1 MDIVEIS
8 ELVELA
14 DRLVLAK
21 TGKKLNPLQRTIL
34 EGTLQQLKYSE
45 IAKEVDLST
54 SHVINAGSELWKML
68 SKVLG
73 EEIKKASFKPVIKD
87 RVRST
92 NFVNKDYKN
101 CEYVSIG
108 NVEDVVCKK
117 NVTVNNNVNFGETK
131 KRSPTATPN
140 PEQTPK
146 QPLTDLGEAPENFSF
161 CDRLSEISTL
171 KEWILQYRSRLVS
184 IFGLSG
190 IGKSAIAVQ
199 LIPEIQHEFDYI
211 IWRTLSN
218 RPTLTAL
225 QTNLI
230 KFISQQQE
238 TQLSTVLE
246 CFRDYRCLL
255 IIDDLQTI
263 FTTGNLAGQYL
274 PGYEDYG
281 TFFERAATS
290 SHQSCLLLLS
300 WEKPREV
307 AALEGNKYPVRA
319 LQLQG
324 LGEPAKELLREKELE
339 DEERWSE
346 LIELYRG
353 HPAFLNIVANAI
365 QDLFNG
371 SVSQFLAYQTFFLGD
386 IEPIL
391 QKQLNRL
398 SELEK
403 QIICWMASQTV
414 NVDISSPLADL
425 ELSPLEFLS
434 GIQSLGRRCLVEKL
448 QVEKRSHFV
457 LHPFFKQY
465 IQLNPNK

>member
-1 MDIVEIS
+1 MDIVEVS
-8 ELVELA
+8 ELVELT

-21 TGKKLNPLQRTIL
+21 TGKELNPLQRAIL
-34 EGTLQQLKYSE
+34 EGTLQKLKYSE
-45 IAKEVDLST
+45 IAKEVYLSE

-73 EEIKKASFKPVIKD
+73 KEIKKKSFKRVIKD

-92 NFVNKDYKN
+92 NFVERSYKN
-101 CEYVSIG
+101 YEYVNIG
-108 NVEDVVCKK
+108 NDAICQK

-131 KRSPTATPN
+131 KRSPTATQN
-140 PEQTPK
+140 PEQSPK
-146 QPLTDLGEAPENFSF
+146 QPLTDLEEAPENFSF
-161 CDRLSEISTL
+161 CDRVSEIYTL

-199 LIPEIQHEFDYI
+199 LIPEIQQEFDYI
-211 IWRTLSN
+211 IWRSLSN
-218 RPTLTAL
+218 QPTLATL

-230 KFISQQQE
+230 KFFCQQEE

-246 CFRDYRCLL
+246 YFRDYRCLL
-255 IIDDLQTI
+255 IIDDLHTI
-263 FTTGNLAGQYL
+263 FTRGNLAGQYL

-281 TFFERAATS
+281 TFFKRVSTL

-307 AALEGNKYPVRA
+307 AALEGNKFPVRA
-319 LQLQG
+319 LQIKG
-324 LGEPAKELLREKELE
+324 LGEPAKEMLKEKELE
-339 DEERWSE
+339 DEEKWSE

-371 SVSQFLAYQTFFLGD
+371 RVSEFLAYQTFFLGD

-391 QKQLNRL
+391 QKQLDRL
-398 SELEK
+398 SELERR
-403 QIICWMASQTV
+403 IICWMASQTA
-414 NVDISSPLADL
+414 NVDISSPLTDL

-448 QVEKRSHFV
+448 QVEKRSQFA
-457 LHPFFKQY
+457 LNPLFKQY
-465 IQLNPNK
+465 IQAKQNR

>member
-8 ELVELA
+8 ELVELT

-21 TGKKLNPLQRTIL
+21 TGKSLNPLQRAIL
-34 EGTLQQLKYSE
+34 EGTLQKLKYCE
-45 IAKEVDLST
+45 IAKEVHLSE

-68 SKVLG
+68 SEVLG
-73 EEIKKASFKPVIKD
+73 KEIKKASFKRVIKD

-92 NFVNKDYKN
+92 NFVENGLINCGYVDNSYLNKINEKHITIN
-101 CEYVSIG
+101 
-108 NVEDVVCKK
+108 NK
-117 NVTVNNNVNFGETK
+117 VNADKTK
-131 KRSPTATPN
+131 KRSPTANQN
-140 PEQTPK
+140 PEQSPK
-146 QPLTDLGEAPENFSF
+146 QPLTDLGEAPENFYF
-161 CDRLSEISTL
+161 CPRVSEISTL

-218 RPTLTAL
+218 QTTLTTL

-246 CFRDYRCLL
+246 YFRDYRCLL

-263 FTTGNLAGQYL
+263 FSKGNLAGQYL

-281 TFFERAATS
+281 TFFERAATL

-307 AALEGNKYPVRA
+307 AALEGKKFPVRG

-324 LGEPAKELLREKELE
+324 LGESAKEILREKELE
-339 DEERWSE
+339 DEEKWSE
-346 LIELYRG
+346 LIELSWG

-371 SVSQFLAYQTFFLGD
+371 SVSQFLAYQTSLFLGD

-391 QKQLNRL
+391 QKQLDRL

-403 QIICWMASQTV
+403 QIICWMAHQTAD
-414 NVDISSPLADL
+414 VDISSPLTDL
-425 ELSPLEFLS
+425 ELSPLEFLT

-448 QVEKRSHFV
+448 QVEKRSQFA
-457 LHPFFKQY
+457 LHPLFKQY
-465 IQLNPNK
+465 IQAKQNR